1 MNDDHENMRSDDEQK
16 AFEEGLKLIQPDIK
30 EWCNILKEIETL
42 NKAIR
47 ERKKQLKEIE
57 PKISSFMENHSIPHF
72 DMKEQKLELVTS
84 KRQASLSKKTLSEI
98 LSNHCPAEQFN
109 MLEKLIFER
118 PKVEKKLLKMKKN
131 RNN

>member
-1 MNDDHENMRSDDEQK
+1 MNDEIENIRSDDEQK
-16 AFEEGLKLIQPDIK
+16 AFEEGLKMIQPDIK
-30 EWCNILKEIETL
+30 EWCNILKEIDTL

-57 PKISSFMENHSIPHF
+57 PKISNFMENHSVPHF
-72 DMKEQKLELVTS
+72 DMKDQKLELVTS

-98 LSNHCPAEQFN
+98 LSNHCPPEQFN

-118 PKVEKKLLKMKKN
+118 PKVEKKILKMKKN
-131 RNN
+131 KK